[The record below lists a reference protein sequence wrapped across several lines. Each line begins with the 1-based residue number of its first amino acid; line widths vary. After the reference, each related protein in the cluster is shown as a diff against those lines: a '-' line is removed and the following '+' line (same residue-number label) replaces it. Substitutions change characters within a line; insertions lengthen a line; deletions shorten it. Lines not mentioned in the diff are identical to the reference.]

1 VIRLLDLAD
10 PAEKAKAS
18 ALRSAGPC
26 ATRHTPATWALG
38 QGERYEM
45 ERRERRPFDFRTP
58 TGRSWGCATGRAGG
72 TGGHAPCC
80 EVRDG
85 PVVYQPAPGSISMID
100 ALPQRVREF
109 VVANVDS
116 IGLLEVLLAL
126 AAEPRTAFTA
136 ERVSDQLRTSP
147 MSAHSRLR
155 CLHERGLV
163 EELPDKTFRF
173 ASSGELAE
181 TVRAV
186 AQAYR
191 DRRVTVMTLIYSRS
205 SQSVRP

>member
-1 VIRLLDLAD
+1 
-10 PAEKAKAS
+10 
-18 ALRSAGPC
+18 
-26 ATRHTPATWALG
+26 
-38 QGERYEM
+38 
-45 ERRERRPFDFRTP
+45 
-58 TGRSWGCATGRAGG
+58 
-72 TGGHAPCC
+72 
-80 EVRDG
+80 
-85 PVVYQPAPGSISMID
+85 MID

-155 CLHERGLV
+155 SLHERGLV